1 MQALSGKILI
11 VDDDPIQRR
20 LLQEAVKKFGYR
32 SKTAENGAEA
42 VRIMSSAEAS
52 EIDLI
57 ILDMVM
63 PELDGLG
70 VLKQLRSD
78 KNATPVIVQT
88 AHGGIDTVV
97 NVMNAGA
104 QDFAVKPVAPE
115 RLNVSIRNLL
125 KTSALEEEITR
136 FRKQASGTL
145 TFADIITNSPAMERV
160 INLGKRAA
168 ASNIPILIE
177 GESGVGK
184 EMIASAIQGSSDRK
198 SKPLVTV
205 NCGAIPENLV
215 ESILFGHE
223 KGAFTGAVDKHVG
236 KFQEAHGGTLFLDEV
251 GELPQDVQVKLLRA
265 IQENEIDPVGSRRP
279 VKVDFRLISA
289 TNRRLI
295 DQVKEGVFREDLFYR
310 LNVFPIWI
318 PPLRDRREDIPAL
331 ARHFLARFAA
341 EEGKPQVAGISGD
354 TVAML
359 QDYHWPGNIRQLENA
374 VFRAVVL
381 CDGPQLTVDDFPQ
394 IAAATDHGQ
403 IQGHAP
409 AHGHGHNSGH
419 GYIPGQG
426 HDQSAAT
433 AATPQAPARTDAGP
447 GAYEQG
453 HPVAFHR
460 SHEPS
465 HRASHAPNPHAPV
478 QSGFEQS
485 APFGFM
491 RNLDAEGHVRK
502 LTDIEEELIRAAI
515 NHYSGRMTEVARR
528 LGIGRST
535 LYRKLKEYGLEE
547 NNSDAAA

>member
-1 MQALSGKILI
+1 MDQGTMQALSGKILI

-20 LLQEAVKKFGYR
+20 LLQETVKKFGYR
-32 SKTAENGAEA
+32 SKTAENGAQA
-42 VRIMSSAEAS
+42 VQIMSGPEAS

-70 VLKQLRSD
+70 VLKRLRAD
-78 KNATPVIVQT
+78 RNATPVIVQT
-88 AHGGIDTVV
+88 GHGGIDTVV
-97 NVMNAGA
+97 SVMNAGA
-104 QDFAVKPVAPE
+104 QDFVVKPVAPE

-160 INLGKRAA
+160 LNLGKRAA

-205 NCGAIPENLV
+205 NCGAIPETLV

-251 GELPQDVQVKLLRA
+251 GELPQEVQVKLLRA

-295 DQVKEGVFREDLFYR
+295 DQVKEGAFREDLFYR

-331 ARHFLARFAA
+331 TRHFLARFAA
-341 EEGKPQVAGISGD
+341 EEGKPHVAGVAQD
-354 TVAML
+354 TIAML

-381 CDGPQLTVDDFPQ
+381 CDGPHLTVDDFPQ
-394 IAAATDHGQ
+394 IAAANEQRLTPSAMPAPPAGGEASGPAAAFGAAERHAAGVEGTRQDPERHLPSVQQTPPPSASGQ
-403 IQGHAP
+403 
-409 AHGHGHNSGH
+409 SGF
-419 GYIPGQG
+419 
-426 HDQSAAT
+426 
-433 AATPQAPARTDAGP
+433 
-447 GAYEQG
+447 E
-453 HPVAFHR
+453 
-460 SHEPS
+460 
-465 HRASHAPNPHAPV
+465 RA
-478 QSGFEQS
+478 GFEQS

-491 RNLDAEGHVRK
+491 RNLDREGHVRK

-547 NNSDAAA
+547 NSSDAAA

>member
-32 SKTAENGAEA
+32 SKTADNGAEA
-42 VRIMSSAEAS
+42 VRIMTGPEAG
-52 EIDLI
+52 EIDLV

-70 VLKQLRSD
+70 VLERLRGD
-78 KNATPVIVQT
+78 KIATPVIVQT

-104 QDFAVKPVAPE
+104 QDFVIKPVAPE

-125 KTSALEEEITR
+125 KTSALEGEITR
-136 FRKQASGTL
+136 IRSKASGTL
-145 TFADIITNSPAMERV
+145 TFNDIITHSAAMERV

-198 SKPLVTV
+198 SKPLITV
-205 NCGAIPENLV
+205 NCGAIPDSLV

-223 KGAFTGAVDKHVG
+223 KGAFTGAVDKHIG

-251 GELPQDVQVKLLRA
+251 GELPQEVQVKLLRA
-265 IQENEIDPVGSRRP
+265 IQENEIDPIGARRP

-295 DQVKEGVFREDLFYR
+295 DQVKEGMFREDLYYR

-331 ARHFLARFAA
+331 TRHFLARFTA
-341 EEGKPQVAGISGD
+341 EERKPKVAGVTPD
-354 TVAML
+354 TIAML
-359 QDYHWPGNIRQLENA
+359 QEYQWPGNIRQLENA

-381 CDGPQLTVDDFPQ
+381 CDGSQLTISDFPQ
-394 IAAATDHGQ
+394 IAAATDQPSVGNA
-403 IQGHAP
+403 AP
-409 AHGHGHNSGH
+409 ATSETGVATPAPATPTPATS
-419 GYIPGQG
+419 PGTAAP
-426 HDQSAAT
+426 AAT
-433 AATPQAPARTDAGP
+433 STP
-447 GAYEQG
+447 
-453 HPVAFHR
+453 
-460 SHEPS
+460 
-465 HRASHAPNPHAPV
+465 
-478 QSGFEQS
+478 SGFEQS

-491 RNLDAEGHVRK
+491 RNMDQEGHIRK

-515 NHYSGRMTEVARR
+515 NHYSGRMTEVAKR

-535 LYRKLKEYGLEE
+535 LYRKLKEYGLDEGGKE
-547 NNSDAAA
+547 DAA

>member
-1 MQALSGKILI
+1 MQAISGKILI

-42 VRIMSSAEAS
+42 VRIMTGPEAG

-70 VLKQLRSD
+70 VLERLRAD

-125 KTSALEEEITR
+125 KTSALEDEITR

-145 TFADIITNSPAMERV
+145 TFADIITHSAAMERV

-265 IQENEIDPVGSRRP
+265 IQENEIDPIGGRRP

-295 DQVKEGVFREDLFYR
+295 DQVKEGVFREDLYYR

-331 ARHFLARFAA
+331 TRHFLARFAA
-341 EEGKPQVAGISGD
+341 EEGKPQVAGVSAETLD
-354 TVAML
+354 LL
-359 QDYHWPGNIRQLENA
+359 QQYNWPGNIRQLENA

-381 CDGPQLTVDDFPQ
+381 CDGAELTPNDFPQ
-394 IAAATDHGQ
+394 VTSVIDHPVSVPAAMPLQEEPAQPSVAPSPQQETPHVASAPTPATTT
-403 IQGHAP
+403 HAP
-409 AHGHGHNSGH
+409 
-419 GYIPGQG
+419 
-426 HDQSAAT
+426 
-433 AATPQAPARTDAGP
+433 QA
-447 GAYEQG
+447 
-453 HPVAFHR
+453 
-460 SHEPS
+460 
-465 HRASHAPNPHAPV
+465 
-478 QSGFEQS
+478 GFEQS

-491 RNLDAEGHVRK
+491 RNLDAEGHVRN
-502 LTDIEEELIRAAI
+502 LSDIEEELIRTAI

-535 LYRKLKEYGLEE
+535 LYRKLKEYGLEDG
-547 NNSDAAA
+547 NTDAAA

>member
-20 LLQEAVKKFGYR
+20 LLQEAVHKFGYR

-42 VRIMSSAEAS
+42 VRIMTGPEAS

-70 VLKQLRSD
+70 VLERLRSD
-78 KNATPVIVQT
+78 KISTPVIVQT

-97 NVMNAGA
+97 SVMNAGA

-125 KTSALEEEITR
+125 KTSALEGEITR
-136 FRKQASGTL
+136 IQKKASGTL
-145 TFADIITNSPAMERV
+145 TFADIITHSPAMERV

-198 SKPLVTV
+198 SKPLITV
-205 NCGAIPENLV
+205 NCGAIPDNLV

-265 IQENEIDPVGSRRP
+265 IQENEIDPIGSRRP

-295 DQVKEGVFREDLFYR
+295 DQVKDGAFREDLYYR

-331 ARHFLARFAA
+331 VRHFLARFAA
-341 EEGKPQVAGISGD
+341 EEGKPQVSGVAQD
-354 TVAML
+354 ALAML
-359 QDYHWPGNIRQLENA
+359 QEYAWPGNIRQLQNT

-381 CDGPQLTVDDFPQ
+381 CDGAQLTIDDFPQ
-394 IAAATDHGQ
+394 VAAAIEHPGSQSSVVHPSASAPFAAVPQDPAASAPPPPAQ
-403 IQGHAP
+403 QGAP
-409 AHGHGHNSGH
+409 T
-419 GYIPGQG
+419 
-426 HDQSAAT
+426 AT
-433 AATPQAPARTDAGP
+433 TTSTPA
-447 GAYEQG
+447 
-453 HPVAFHR
+453 
-460 SHEPS
+460 
-465 HRASHAPNPHAPV
+465 
-478 QSGFEQS
+478 GFEGS

-491 RNLDAEGHVRK
+491 RNLDPEGHVRK

-515 NHYSGRMTEVARR
+515 KHYSGRMTEVAKR

-535 LYRKLKEYGLEE
+535 LYRKLKEYGLDDGGT
-547 NNSDAAA
+547 DAAA

>member
-70 VLKQLRSD
+70 VLERLRSD

-97 NVMNAGA
+97 TVMNAGA
-104 QDFAVKPVAPE
+104 QDFVVKPVAPE

-125 KTSALEEEITR
+125 KTSALEGEITR
-136 FRKQASGTL
+136 IRKQASGTL
-145 TFADIITNSPAMERV
+145 TFADIITHSPAMERV

-205 NCGAIPENLV
+205 NCGAIPDNLV

-223 KGAFTGAVDKHVG
+223 KGAFTGAVDKHIG

-265 IQENEIDPVGSRRP
+265 LQENEIDPIGARRP

-295 DQVKEGVFREDLFYR
+295 DQVKEGVFREDLYYR

-331 ARHFLARFAA
+331 TRHFLARFAA
-341 EEGKPQVAGISGD
+341 EEGKPQVAGVTAD
-354 TVAML
+354 TLAML

-381 CDGPQLTVDDFPQ
+381 CDGPQLTINDFPQ
-394 IAAATDHGQ
+394 VAAATEQ
-403 IQGHAP
+403 TTAP
-409 AHGHGHNSGH
+409 GVTH
-419 GYIPGQG
+419 Q
-426 HDQSAAT
+426 
-433 AATPQAPARTDAGP
+433 PQAPT
-447 GAYEQG
+447 AYADRRSGDDLAAAPVRPSE
-453 HPVAFHR
+453 PVATPH
-460 SHEPS
+460 
-465 HRASHAPNPHAPV
+465 HAPSAPPP

-491 RNLDAEGHVRK
+491 RNLDQEGHVRK

-515 NHYSGRMTEVARR
+515 NHYSGRMTEVAKR

-535 LYRKLKEYGLEE
+535 LYRKLKEYGLDESG
-547 NNSDAAA
+547 SDAAA

>member
-1 MQALSGKILI
+1 MQAISGKILI

-42 VRIMSSAEAS
+42 VRIMTGPEAG

-70 VLKQLRSD
+70 VLERLRAD

-104 QDFAVKPVAPE
+104 QDFVVKPVAPE

-125 KTSALEEEITR
+125 KTSALEDEITR

-145 TFADIITNSPAMERV
+145 TFADIITHSAAMERV

-265 IQENEIDPVGSRRP
+265 IQENEIDPIGGRRP

-295 DQVKEGVFREDLFYR
+295 DQVKEGVFREDLYYR

-331 ARHFLARFAA
+331 TRHFLARFAA
-341 EEGKPQVAGISGD
+341 EEGKPQVAGVSAETLD
-354 TVAML
+354 LL
-359 QDYHWPGNIRQLENA
+359 QQYNWPGNIRQLENA

-381 CDGPQLTVDDFPQ
+381 CDGAELTPNDFPQ
-394 IAAATDHGQ
+394 VTSVIDHPVSIPAASPLQEEPAQPTVAPSPQQETPHVAPATAPAPAVAT
-403 IQGHAP
+403 HAP
-409 AHGHGHNSGH
+409 
-419 GYIPGQG
+419 
-426 HDQSAAT
+426 
-433 AATPQAPARTDAGP
+433 QA
-447 GAYEQG
+447 
-453 HPVAFHR
+453 
-460 SHEPS
+460 
-465 HRASHAPNPHAPV
+465 
-478 QSGFEQS
+478 GFEQS

-491 RNLDAEGHVRK
+491 RNLDAEGHVRN
-502 LTDIEEELIRAAI
+502 LSDIEEELIRTAI

-535 LYRKLKEYGLEE
+535 LYRKLKEYGLEDG
-547 NNSDAAA
+547 NTDAAA

>member
-1 MQALSGKILI
+1 
-11 VDDDPIQRR
+11 
-20 LLQEAVKKFGYR
+20 
-32 SKTAENGAEA
+32 
-42 VRIMSSAEAS
+42 MSSPEAS

-70 VLKQLRSD
+70 VLERLRSD

-104 QDFAVKPVAPE
+104 QDFVVKPVAPE

-125 KTSALEEEITR
+125 KTSALEGEITR
-136 FRKQASGTL
+136 IRKQASGTL
-145 TFADIITNSPAMERV
+145 TFADIITHSPAMERV

-205 NCGAIPENLV
+205 NCGAIPDNLV

-251 GELPQDVQVKLLRA
+251 GELPQEVQVKLLRA
-265 IQENEIDPVGSRRP
+265 LQESEIDPIGARRP

-295 DQVKEGVFREDLFYR
+295 DQVKEGVFREDLYYR

-318 PPLRDRREDIPAL
+318 PRCATGERTFPRLPAISWPVSRQRKASLRWPAL
-331 ARHFLARFAA
+331 PRTRSRCSRSITGRA
-341 EEGKPQVAGISGD
+341 ISGSWR
-354 TVAML
+354 TR
-359 QDYHWPGNIRQLENA
+359 Y
-374 VFRAVVL
+374 
-381 CDGPQLTVDDFPQ
+381 
-394 IAAATDHGQ
+394 
-403 IQGHAP
+403 
-409 AHGHGHNSGH
+409 
-419 GYIPGQG
+419 
-426 HDQSAAT
+426 SALSSCAT
-433 AATPQAPARTDAGP
+433 A
-447 GAYEQG
+447 
-453 HPVAFHR
+453 
-460 SHEPS
+460 
-465 HRASHAPNPHAPV
+465 
-478 QSGFEQS
+478 
-485 APFGFM
+485 
-491 RNLDAEGHVRK
+491 RN
-502 LTDIEEELIRAAI
+502 
-515 NHYSGRMTEVARR
+515 
-528 LGIGRST
+528 
-535 LYRKLKEYGLEE
+535 
-547 NNSDAAA
+547 

>member
-32 SKTAENGAEA
+32 SKTAENGVEA
-42 VRIMSSAEAS
+42 VRIMSSPEAS

-70 VLKQLRSD
+70 VLERLRSD

-97 NVMNAGA
+97 TVMNAGA
-104 QDFAVKPVAPE
+104 QDFVVKPVAPE

-125 KTSALEEEITR
+125 KTSALEGEITR
-136 FRKQASGTL
+136 IRKQASGTL
-145 TFADIITNSPAMERV
+145 TFADIITHSPAMERV

-205 NCGAIPENLV
+205 NCGAIPDNLV

-265 IQENEIDPVGSRRP
+265 LQESEIDPIGARRP

-295 DQVKEGVFREDLFYR
+295 DQVKEGVFREDLYYR

-331 ARHFLARFAA
+331 TRHFLARFAA
-341 EEGKPQVAGISGD
+341 EEGKPQVAGVSAE
-354 TVAML
+354 TLSML

-381 CDGPQLTVDDFPQ
+381 CDGPQLTINDFPQ
-394 IAAATDHGQ
+394 VAAATEQ
-403 IQGHAP
+403 TATQGATLQSQAPSSYTDRMSGSDLAAAPVRPSEPSIPAHHAP
-409 AHGHGHNSGH
+409 
-419 GYIPGQG
+419 P
-426 HDQSAAT
+426 
-433 AATPQAPARTDAGP
+433 APATQA
-447 GAYEQG
+447 
-453 HPVAFHR
+453 
-460 SHEPS
+460 
-465 HRASHAPNPHAPV
+465 
-478 QSGFEQS
+478 GFEQS

-491 RNLDAEGHVRK
+491 RNLDQDGHVRK

-515 NHYSGRMTEVARR
+515 NHYSGRMTEVAKR

-535 LYRKLKEYGLEE
+535 LYRKLKEYGLDE
-547 NNSDAAA
+547 SGKDAAA

>member
-20 LLQEAVKKFGYR
+20 LLQEAVTKFGYR

-42 VRIMSSAEAS
+42 VRIMTGPEAS

-70 VLKQLRSD
+70 VLERLRSD
-78 KNATPVIVQT
+78 KISTPVIVQT

-97 NVMNAGA
+97 SVMNAGA

-125 KTSALEEEITR
+125 KTSALEGEITR
-136 FRKQASGTL
+136 IQKKASGTL
-145 TFADIITNSPAMERV
+145 TFKDIITHSPAMERV

-198 SKPLVTV
+198 SKPLITV
-205 NCGAIPENLV
+205 NCGAIPDNLV

-265 IQENEIDPVGSRRP
+265 IQENEIDPIGSRRP

-295 DQVKEGVFREDLFYR
+295 DQVKEGAFREDLYYR

-341 EEGKPQVAGISGD
+341 EEGKPQVSGIMSD
-354 TVAML
+354 ALAML
-359 QDYHWPGNIRQLENA
+359 QEYTWPGNIRQLQNTM
-374 VFRAVVL
+374 FRAVVL
-381 CDGPQLTVDDFPQ
+381 CDGPQLTFDDFPQ
-394 IAAATDHGQ
+394 VAAAIERPVGHGVTAPSPATLTP
-403 IQGHAP
+403 IAPAPADPPPLAHAP
-409 AHGHGHNSGH
+409 
-419 GYIPGQG
+419 
-426 HDQSAAT
+426 QSAA
-433 AATPQAPARTDAGP
+433 ASP
-447 GAYEQG
+447 GAIAQAQ
-453 HPVAFHR
+453 PPA
-460 SHEPS
+460 
-465 HRASHAPNPHAPV
+465 
-478 QSGFEQS
+478 GFESS

-491 RNLDAEGHVRK
+491 RNLDPEGHIRK
-502 LTDIEEELIRAAI
+502 LTDVEEELIRAAI
-515 NHYSGRMTEVARR
+515 KHYSGRMTEVAKR

-535 LYRKLKEYGLEE
+535 LYRKLKEYGLDDGGT
-547 NNSDAAA
+547 DAAA

>member
-1 MQALSGKILI
+1 MQAISGKILI

-42 VRIMSSAEAS
+42 VRIMTGPEAS

-70 VLKQLRSD
+70 VLERLRGD
-78 KNATPVIVQT
+78 KISTPVIVQT

-104 QDFAVKPVAPE
+104 QDFVVKPVAPE

-125 KTSALEEEITR
+125 KTSALEGEITR
-136 FRKQASGTL
+136 IRKQASGTL
-145 TFADIITNSPAMERV
+145 TFADIITHSAAMERV

-205 NCGAIPENLV
+205 NCGAIPDNLV

-223 KGAFTGAVDKHVG
+223 KGAFTGAVDKHAG

-265 IQENEIDPVGSRRP
+265 IQENEIDPIGARRP

-295 DQVKEGVFREDLFYR
+295 DQVKEGVFREDLYYR

-331 ARHFLARFAA
+331 IRHFLARFAA
-341 EEGKPQVAGISGD
+341 EEGKPQVAGVTPD

-359 QDYHWPGNIRQLENA
+359 QTYHWPGNIRQLENA

-381 CDGPQLTVDDFPQ
+381 CDGAQLTVNDFPQ
-394 IAAATDHGQ
+394 IAAATDQ
-403 IQGHAP
+403 PAVQVPAPSAAP
-409 AHGHGHNSGH
+409 AEPAVSS
-419 GYIPGQG
+419 PVT
-426 HDQSAAT
+426 SEPVPAT
-433 AATPQAPARTDAGP
+433 AGRLEATP
-447 GAYEQG
+447 
-453 HPVAFHR
+453 PVPR
-460 SHEPS
+460 
-465 HRASHAPNPHAPV
+465 
-478 QSGFEQS
+478 QTGFEQA

-491 RNLDAEGHVRK
+491 RNLDQDGHIRK
-502 LTDIEEELIRAAI
+502 LTDMEEELIRAAI
-515 NHYSGRMTEVARR
+515 NHYSGRMTEVAKR

-535 LYRKLKEYGLEE
+535 LYRKLKEYGLED
-547 NNSDAAA
+547 SGKDAAA

>member
-1 MQALSGKILI
+1 MQAISGKILI

-42 VRIMSSAEAS
+42 VRIMSGPEAS

-70 VLKQLRSD
+70 VLEKLRGD

-97 NVMNAGA
+97 SVMNAGA
-104 QDFAVKPVAPE
+104 QDFVVKPVAPE

-125 KTSALEEEITR
+125 KTSALEGEITR
-136 FRKQASGTL
+136 IRKQASGTL
-145 TFADIITNSPAMERV
+145 TFNDIITHSPAMERV

-205 NCGAIPENLV
+205 NCGAIPDNLV

-223 KGAFTGAVDKHVG
+223 KGAFTGAVDKHAG

-265 IQENEIDPVGSRRP
+265 IQENEIDPIGARRP

-289 TNRRLI
+289 TNRRLV
-295 DQVKEGVFREDLFYR
+295 DQVKEGAFREDLYYR

-331 ARHFLARFAA
+331 ARHFLARFTA
-341 EEGKPQVAGISGD
+341 EEGKPQVSAISSD
-354 TVAML
+354 TLAML
-359 QDYHWPGNIRQLENA
+359 QEYHWPGNIRQLENS

-381 CDGPQLTVDDFPQ
+381 CDGPQLTINDFPQ
-394 IAAATDHGQ
+394 VAAATHSA
-403 IQGHAP
+403 AP
-409 AHGHGHNSGH
+409 AAHAL
-419 GYIPGQG
+419 P
-426 HDQSAAT
+426 
-433 AATPQAPARTDAGP
+433 AATPEATHPAAPASAQTHNSAASQGAGM
-447 GAYEQG
+447 GASQG
-453 HPVAFHR
+453 AGMG
-460 SHEPS
+460 
-465 HRASHAPNPHAPV
+465 ASQSPNLGPNQTGNQSGVMPAAPAPA
-478 QSGFEQS
+478 GFEQS

-491 RNLDAEGHVRK
+491 RSLDQDGHIRK
-502 LTDIEEELIRAAI
+502 IADIEEELIRAAI

-535 LYRKLKEYGLEE
+535 LYRKLKEYGLEDDGK
-547 NNSDAAA
+547 DAAA

>member
-1 MQALSGKILI
+1 MQAISGKILI

-20 LLQEAVKKFGYR
+20 LLQEAVVKFGYR
-32 SKTAENGAEA
+32 FKTAENGAEA
-42 VRIMSSAEAS
+42 VRIMTGPEAS

-70 VLKQLRSD
+70 VLQRLRGD
-78 KNATPVIVQT
+78 RIATPVIVQT

-97 NVMNAGA
+97 SVMNAGA

-125 KTSALEEEITR
+125 KTSALEDEITR

-145 TFADIITNSPAMERV
+145 TFADIITHSPAMERV

-251 GELPQDVQVKLLRA
+251 GELPQEVQVKLLRA
-265 IQENEIDPVGSRRP
+265 IQEGEIDPIGARRP

-295 DQVKEGVFREDLFYR
+295 DQVKDGAFREDLYYR

-331 ARHFLARFAA
+331 TRHFLARFAA
-341 EEGKPQVAGISGD
+341 EERKPQVAGVSAD
-354 TVAML
+354 TLAML
-359 QDYHWPGNIRQLENA
+359 QAYHWPGNIRQLENA

-381 CDGPQLTVDDFPQ
+381 CDGPQLTVHDFPQ
-394 IAAATDHGQ
+394 VAAAVDQ
-403 IQGHAP
+403 PAAPSSAP
-409 AHGHGHNSGH
+409 AGL
-419 GYIPGQG
+419 
-426 HDQSAAT
+426 A
-433 AATPQAPARTDAGP
+433 APAEASAPAPAPAPPAQTGARPQDPAAHSAPRT
-447 GAYEQG
+447 
-453 HPVAFHR
+453 
-460 SHEPS
+460 
-465 HRASHAPNPHAPV
+465 
-478 QSGFEQS
+478 GFEQA

-491 RNLDAEGHVRK
+491 RTLDQDGHVRK
-502 LTDIEEELIRAAI
+502 LTDIEEEMIRTAI
-515 NHYSGRMTEVARR
+515 THYSGRMTEVAKR

-535 LYRKLKEYGLEE
+535 LYRKLKEYGLE
-547 NNSDAAA
+547 DAAA

>member
-1 MQALSGKILI
+1 MQAISGKILI

-42 VRIMSSAEAS
+42 VRIMTGPEAG

-70 VLKQLRSD
+70 VLERLRAD

-125 KTSALEEEITR
+125 KTSALEDEITR

-145 TFADIITNSPAMERV
+145 TFADIITHSAAMERV

-265 IQENEIDPVGSRRP
+265 IQENEIDPIGGRRP

-295 DQVKEGVFREDLFYR
+295 DQVKEGVFREDLYYR

-331 ARHFLARFAA
+331 TRHFLARFAA
-341 EEGKPQVAGISGD
+341 EEGKPQVAGVSAETLD
-354 TVAML
+354 LL
-359 QDYHWPGNIRQLENA
+359 QQYNWPGNIRQLENA

-381 CDGPQLTVDDFPQ
+381 CDGAELTPNDFPQ
-394 IAAATDHGQ
+394 VTSVIDHPVNVPAASPLQEEPAQPTAAPSPQQETPHVASAPTPATTT
-403 IQGHAP
+403 HAP
-409 AHGHGHNSGH
+409 
-419 GYIPGQG
+419 
-426 HDQSAAT
+426 
-433 AATPQAPARTDAGP
+433 QA
-447 GAYEQG
+447 
-453 HPVAFHR
+453 
-460 SHEPS
+460 
-465 HRASHAPNPHAPV
+465 
-478 QSGFEQS
+478 GFEQS

-491 RNLDAEGHVRK
+491 RNLDAEGHVRN
-502 LTDIEEELIRAAI
+502 LSDIEEELIRTAI

-535 LYRKLKEYGLEE
+535 LYRKLKEYGLEDG
-547 NNSDAAA
+547 NTDAAA

>member
-1 MQALSGKILI
+1 MEALSGKILI

-20 LLQEAVKKFGYR
+20 LLQEAVTKFGYR
-32 SKTAENGAEA
+32 SKTAENGVEA
-42 VRIMSSAEAS
+42 VRIMSGPEAS

-70 VLKQLRSD
+70 VLERLRAD
-78 KNATPVIVQT
+78 KKATPVIVQT

-104 QDFAVKPVAPE
+104 QDFVVKPVAPE

-125 KTSALEEEITR
+125 KTSALEGEITR
-136 FRKQASGTL
+136 IQKKASGTL
-145 TFADIITNSPAMERV
+145 TFADIVTHSPAMERV
-160 INLGKRAA
+160 ISLGRRAA

-198 SKPLVTV
+198 SKSLVAV

-223 KGAFTGAVDKHVG
+223 KGAFTGASDKHVG

-251 GELPQDVQVKLLRA
+251 GELPQDIQVKLLRA
-265 IQENEIDPVGSRRP
+265 LQESEIDPIGSRRP

-295 DQVKEGVFREDLFYR
+295 DQVKDGAFREDLYYR

-341 EEGKPQVAGISGD
+341 EEGKPQVAG
-354 TVAML
+354 VAPQALAML
-359 QDYHWPGNIRQLENA
+359 QEYNWPGNIRQLENT

-381 CDGPQLTVDDFPQ
+381 CDGAELTVDDFPQ
-394 IAAATDHGQ
+394 IAASVTPSSAVPPRPAAPHEYSAPRPEPAYAPPAHSALQ
-403 IQGHAP
+403 LPEAAP
-409 AHGHGHNSGH
+409 A
-419 GYIPGQG
+419 
-426 HDQSAAT
+426 
-433 AATPQAPARTDAGP
+433 APA
-447 GAYEQG
+447 
-453 HPVAFHR
+453 
-460 SHEPS
+460 
-465 HRASHAPNPHAPV
+465 
-478 QSGFEQS
+478 GFERA

-491 RNLDAEGHVRK
+491 RNLDEEGHIRQI
-502 LTDIEEELIRAAI
+502 TAMEEDLIRAAI
-515 NHYSGRMTEVARR
+515 KHYSGRMTEVAKR

-535 LYRKLKEYGLEE
+535 LYRKLKEYGLDD
-547 NNSDAAA
+547 SGTDAAA

>member
-1 MQALSGKILI
+1 MQAISGKILI

-32 SKTAENGAEA
+32 SKTAENGVEA
-42 VRIMSSAEAS
+42 VRIMSGPEAS

-70 VLKQLRSD
+70 VLEKLRGD

-97 NVMNAGA
+97 TVMNAGA
-104 QDFAVKPVAPE
+104 QDFVVKPVAPE

-125 KTSALEEEITR
+125 KTSALEGEITR
-136 FRKQASGTL
+136 IRKQASGTL
-145 TFADIITNSPAMERV
+145 TFNDIITHSPAMERV

-205 NCGAIPENLV
+205 NCGAIPDNLV

-223 KGAFTGAVDKHVG
+223 KGAFTGAVDKHAG

-265 IQENEIDPVGSRRP
+265 IQENEIDPIGARRP

-289 TNRRLI
+289 TNRRLV
-295 DQVKEGVFREDLFYR
+295 DQVKEGAFREDLYYR

-331 ARHFLARFAA
+331 ARHFLARFTA
-341 EEGKPQVAGISGD
+341 EEGKPQVSAISSD
-354 TVAML
+354 TLAML
-359 QDYHWPGNIRQLENA
+359 QEYHWPGNIRQLENS

-381 CDGPQLTVDDFPQ
+381 CDGPQLTINDFPQ
-394 IAAATDHGQ
+394 VAAATH
-403 IQGHAP
+403 
-409 AHGHGHNSGH
+409 
-419 GYIPGQG
+419 
-426 HDQSAAT
+426 SAAPVAHALP
-433 AATPQAPARTDAGP
+433 AATPEAPRPAAPASAQAHNSAASLGASQAGNQSGVMP
-447 GAYEQG
+447 A
-453 HPVAFHR
+453 
-460 SHEPS
+460 
-465 HRASHAPNPHAPV
+465 APAPA
-478 QSGFEQS
+478 GFEQS

-491 RNLDAEGHVRK
+491 RSLDQDGHIRK
-502 LTDIEEELIRAAI
+502 LADIEEELIRAAI

-535 LYRKLKEYGLEE
+535 LYRKLKEYGLEDDGK
-547 NNSDAAA
+547 DAAA

>member
-1 MQALSGKILI
+1 MQAISGKILI

-42 VRIMSSAEAS
+42 VRIMTGPEAG

-70 VLKQLRSD
+70 VLERLRAD

-104 QDFAVKPVAPE
+104 QDFVVKPVAPE

-125 KTSALEEEITR
+125 KTSALEDEITR

-145 TFADIITNSPAMERV
+145 TFADIITHSAAMERV

-265 IQENEIDPVGSRRP
+265 IQENEIDPIGGRRP

-295 DQVKEGVFREDLFYR
+295 DQVKEGVFREDLYYR

-331 ARHFLARFAA
+331 TRHFLARFAA
-341 EEGKPQVAGISGD
+341 EEGKPQVAGVSAETLD
-354 TVAML
+354 LL
-359 QDYHWPGNIRQLENA
+359 QQYNWPGNIRQLENA

-381 CDGPQLTVDDFPQ
+381 CDGAELTPNDFPQ
-394 IAAATDHGQ
+394 VTSVIDHPVSVPAAMPLQEEPAQPSVAPSPQQETPHVASAPTPATTT
-403 IQGHAP
+403 HAP
-409 AHGHGHNSGH
+409 
-419 GYIPGQG
+419 
-426 HDQSAAT
+426 
-433 AATPQAPARTDAGP
+433 QA
-447 GAYEQG
+447 
-453 HPVAFHR
+453 
-460 SHEPS
+460 
-465 HRASHAPNPHAPV
+465 
-478 QSGFEQS
+478 GFEQS

-491 RNLDAEGHVRK
+491 RNLDAEGHVRN
-502 LTDIEEELIRAAI
+502 LSDIEEELIRTAI

-535 LYRKLKEYGLEE
+535 LYRKLKEYGLEDG
-547 NNSDAAA
+547 NTDAAA

>member
-70 VLKQLRSD
+70 VLERLRSD

-97 NVMNAGA
+97 TVMNAGA
-104 QDFAVKPVAPE
+104 QDFVVKPVAPE

-125 KTSALEEEITR
+125 KTSALEGEITR
-136 FRKQASGTL
+136 IRKQASGTL
-145 TFADIITNSPAMERV
+145 TFADIITHSPAMERV

-205 NCGAIPENLV
+205 NCGAIPDNLV

-223 KGAFTGAVDKHVG
+223 KGAFTGAVDKHIG

-265 IQENEIDPVGSRRP
+265 LQENEIDPIGARRP

-295 DQVKEGVFREDLFYR
+295 DQVKEGVFREDLYYR

-331 ARHFLARFAA
+331 TRHFLARFAA
-341 EEGKPQVAGISGD
+341 EEGKPQVAGVTAD
-354 TVAML
+354 TLAML

-381 CDGPQLTVDDFPQ
+381 CDGPQLTINDFPQ
-394 IAAATDHGQ
+394 VAAATEQTAAPGVSHHLQAPSAYADRMSGGDLAAAPVRPSEPTATPH
-403 IQGHAP
+403 HAP
-409 AHGHGHNSGH
+409 
-419 GYIPGQG
+419 
-426 HDQSAAT
+426 SAPP
-433 AATPQAPARTDAGP
+433 PQA
-447 GAYEQG
+447 
-453 HPVAFHR
+453 
-460 SHEPS
+460 
-465 HRASHAPNPHAPV
+465 
-478 QSGFEQS
+478 GFEQS

-491 RNLDAEGHVRK
+491 RNLDQDGHVRK

-515 NHYSGRMTEVARR
+515 NHYSGRMTEVAKR

-535 LYRKLKEYGLEE
+535 LYRKLKEYGLDESG
-547 NNSDAAA
+547 SDAAA

>member
-42 VRIMSSAEAS
+42 VRIMTGPEAS

-70 VLKQLRSD
+70 VLERLRGD
-78 KNATPVIVQT
+78 KIATPVIVQT

-97 NVMNAGA
+97 SVMNAGA

-125 KTSALEEEITR
+125 KTSALEGEITR
-136 FRKQASGTL
+136 IRSKASGTL
-145 TFADIITNSPAMERV
+145 TFSDIITHSAAMERV
-160 INLGKRAA
+160 IDLGKRAA

-205 NCGAIPENLV
+205 NCGAIPDNLV

-251 GELPQDVQVKLLRA
+251 GELPQEVQVKLLRA
-265 IQENEIDPVGSRRP
+265 IQENEIDPIGARRP

-295 DQVKEGVFREDLFYR
+295 DQVKEGVFREDLYYR

-331 ARHFLARFAA
+331 TRHFLARFAA
-341 EEGKPQVAGISGD
+341 EEGKPQVAGVTPD
-354 TVAML
+354 TLAML
-359 QDYHWPGNIRQLENA
+359 QTYHWPGNIRQLENA

-381 CDGPQLTVDDFPQ
+381 CDGAQLTVNDFPQ
-394 IAAATDHGQ
+394 IAAATEQ
-403 IQGHAP
+403 PVSVSPTPAP
-409 AHGHGHNSGH
+409 AIAETPAAAPAMS
-419 GYIPGQG
+419 PGVPV
-426 HDQSAAT
+426 AT
-433 AATPQAPARTDAGP
+433 APAPTPPP
-447 GAYEQG
+447 
-453 HPVAFHR
+453 P
-460 SHEPS
+460 PS
-465 HRASHAPNPHAPV
+465 
-478 QSGFEQS
+478 QTGFEGA

-491 RNLDAEGHVRK
+491 RNLDQEGHVRK

-515 NHYSGRMTEVARR
+515 NHYSGRMTEVAKR

-547 NNSDAAA
+547 GGKENAA

>member
-20 LLQEAVKKFGYR
+20 LLQEAVHKFGYR

-42 VRIMSSAEAS
+42 VRIMTGPEAS

-70 VLKQLRSD
+70 VLERLRSD
-78 KNATPVIVQT
+78 KISTPVIVQT

-97 NVMNAGA
+97 SVMNAGA

-125 KTSALEEEITR
+125 KTSALEGEITR
-136 FRKQASGTL
+136 IQKKASGTL
-145 TFADIITNSPAMERV
+145 TFADIITHSPAMERV
-160 INLGKRAA
+160 INLGKRAS

-198 SKPLVTV
+198 SKPLITV
-205 NCGAIPENLV
+205 NCGAIPDNLV

-265 IQENEIDPVGSRRP
+265 IQENEIDPIGSRRP

-295 DQVKEGVFREDLFYR
+295 DQVKDGAFREDLYYR

-331 ARHFLARFAA
+331 VRHFLARFAA
-341 EEGKPQVAGISGD
+341 EEGKPQVSGVAQD
-354 TVAML
+354 ALAML
-359 QDYHWPGNIRQLENA
+359 QEYAWPGNIRQLQNT

-381 CDGPQLTVDDFPQ
+381 CDGAQLTIDDFPQ
-394 IAAATDHGQ
+394 VAATIEHPGSQ
-403 IQGHAP
+403 SGVVHPSASAP
-409 AHGHGHNSGH
+409 F
-419 GYIPGQG
+419 
-426 HDQSAAT
+426 
-433 AATPQAPARTDAGP
+433 AATPLDPAASTPPPPAQQVAPTATTTSTPA
-447 GAYEQG
+447 
-453 HPVAFHR
+453 
-460 SHEPS
+460 
-465 HRASHAPNPHAPV
+465 
-478 QSGFEQS
+478 GFEGS

-491 RNLDAEGHVRK
+491 RNLDPEGHVRK

-515 NHYSGRMTEVARR
+515 KHYSGRMTEVAKR

-535 LYRKLKEYGLEE
+535 LYRKLKEYGLDDGGT
-547 NNSDAAA
+547 DAAA